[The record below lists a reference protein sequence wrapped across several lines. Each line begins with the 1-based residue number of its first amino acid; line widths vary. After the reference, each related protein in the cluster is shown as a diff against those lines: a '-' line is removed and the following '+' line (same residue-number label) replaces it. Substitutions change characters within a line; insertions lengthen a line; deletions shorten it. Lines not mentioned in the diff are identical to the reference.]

1 MMLLYRSMISYEL
14 PLQHCDWLKAPTT
27 EHHFE
32 NSCKMRNFLEN
43 RLEVLGKQR
52 KIIMDNFLISSNN
65 FNREIE
71 LLSVDVR
78 SPMEL
83 NQSPAKACF
92 QTYALP
98 SASLIGRDC
107 QPIDTGHLVEKRKID
122 C

>member
-1 MMLLYRSMISYEL
+1 MIGYEP
-14 PLQHCDWLKAPTT
+14 PLHQCDWLKAPTT
-27 EHHFE
+27 EHHFG
-32 NSCKMRNFLEN
+32 NFSKMRNFLEN

-83 NQSPAKACF
+83 NQSPAKASF
-92 QTYALP
+92 QTYVLP
-98 SASLIGRDC
+98 SASLI
-107 QPIDTGHLVEKRKID
+107 
-122 C
+122 

>member
-1 MMLLYRSMISYEL
+1 M
-14 PLQHCDWLKAPTT
+14 K
-27 EHHFE
+27 
-32 NSCKMRNFLEN
+32 NFLEN

-92 QTYALP
+92 QTHAQQLP
-98 SASLIGRDC
+98 LPLIGGDC
-107 QPIDTGHLVEKRKID
+107 LPMSISLKTRVRLRSFS
-122 C
+122 

>member
-1 MMLLYRSMISYEL
+1 M
-14 PLQHCDWLKAPTT
+14 K
-27 EHHFE
+27 
-32 NSCKMRNFLEN
+32 NFLEN

-83 NQSPAKACF
+83 NQSPAKASF
-92 QTYALP
+92 QAHAKYLV
-98 SASLIGRDC
+98 LIIG
-107 QPIDTGHLVEKRKID
+107 
-122 C
+122 

>member
-1 MMLLYRSMISYEL
+1 MSKH
-14 PLQHCDWLKAPTT
+14 Q
-27 EHHFE
+27 FE
-32 NSCKMRNFLEN
+32 THSQMKNFLEN

-83 NQSPAKACF
+83 NQSPAKDSF
-92 QTYALP
+92 QAHIECSVKYSSDWRSEPTNE
-98 SASLIGRDC
+98 
-107 QPIDTGHLVEKRKID
+107 H
-122 C
+122 

>member
-1 MMLLYRSMISYEL
+1 MSKH
-14 PLQHCDWLKAPTT
+14 Q
-27 EHHFE
+27 FE
-32 NSCKMRNFLEN
+32 NHSQMKNFLEN

-83 NQSPAKACF
+83 NQSPAKASF
-92 QTYALP
+92 QVT
-98 SASLIGRDC
+98 C
-107 QPIDTGHLVEKRKID
+107 QYVEEFF
-122 C
+122 